1 MLLHWGKV
9 PTASVVKGLIPGILA
24 PHLPRA
30 SCPQNPEPPG
40 PWSQTF
46 GRDTGTRDTGKG
58 TRHSLGA
65 LLNPSPPRSQLSC
78 QGKGKSRHG
87 WHLLRGPRIHS
98 HGGPRSFPSS
108 LDLRTQ
114 RGGAHLISENDTAP
128 SCLSRAQPAQHA
140 EVRLLKRIQSWELGS
155 ELPYEVTC
163 FQSWSPCCNCAKQLA
178 RFLEEN
184 KHVTLSIFASRLHT
198 MEDYEEGLRILRSA
212 GAHIAI
218 MTSQDF
224 EHCWDTSVDNHG
236 NPFQPWNTLVSQ
248 SQKLSEKLKV
258 ILKRAE
264 DGLQCR

>member
-1 MLLHWGKV
+1 MFPRGNRGTQSYPLGPHGCH
-9 PTASVVKGLIPGILA
+9 TLA
-24 PHLPRA
+24 
-30 SCPQNPEPPG
+30 
-40 PWSQTF
+40 WS
-46 GRDTGTRDTGKG
+46 
-58 TRHSLGA
+58 
-65 LLNPSPPRSQLSC
+65 
-78 QGKGKSRHG
+78 
-87 WHLLRGPRIHS
+87 
-98 HGGPRSFPSS
+98 
-108 LDLRTQ
+108 
-114 RGGAHLISENDTAP
+114 
-128 SCLSRAQPAQHA
+128 QPAQHA

-258 ILKRAE
+258 ILKVMDLPPLCLPCPPPASPGSSLSLSPSSSSGIPAPSQNASVLGPGLLPLFPTSLGPPPSLLCGCQTTSVCPLSLCLTARPIHLLLLVLGQRAE

>member
-1 MLLHWGKV
+1 M
-9 PTASVVKGLIPGILA
+9 
-24 PHLPRA
+24 
-30 SCPQNPEPPG
+30 
-40 PWSQTF
+40 
-46 GRDTGTRDTGKG
+46 
-58 TRHSLGA
+58 
-65 LLNPSPPRSQLSC
+65 
-78 QGKGKSRHG
+78 
-87 WHLLRGPRIHS
+87 
-98 HGGPRSFPSS
+98 FP
-108 LDLRTQ
+108 
-114 RGGAHLISENDTAP
+114 ENDTAP

>member
-1 MLLHWGKV
+1 MFTGLQNTHSQDKLLTIQDPDTFLFHFPNLRYANGRRLCYLCFQVERDHCSCDDGDWGVFRNK
-9 PTASVVKGLIPGILA
+9 
-24 PHLPRA
+24 
-30 SCPQNPEPPG
+30 
-40 PWSQTF
+40 
-46 GRDTGTRDTGKG
+46 
-58 TRHSLGA
+58 
-65 LLNPSPPRSQLSC
+65 
-78 QGKGKSRHG
+78 
-87 WHLLRGPRIHS
+87 
-98 HGGPRSFPSS
+98 
-108 LDLRTQ
+108 
-114 RGGAHLISENDTAP
+114 
-128 SCLSRAQPAQHA
+128 PAQHA

-258 ILKRAE
+258 ILKVM
-264 DGLQCR
+264 DLPPLCLPCPPPKCTLGLHRPL